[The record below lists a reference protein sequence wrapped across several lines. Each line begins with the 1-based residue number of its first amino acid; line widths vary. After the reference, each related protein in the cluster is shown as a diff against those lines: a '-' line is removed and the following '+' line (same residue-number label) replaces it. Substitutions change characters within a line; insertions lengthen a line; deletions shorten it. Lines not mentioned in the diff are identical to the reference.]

1 MQEMHGLRHKKLT
14 GTQGARRG
22 GSKQIG
28 FSNDGFQSNRSKED
42 HARTSKK
49 GSADGT
55 KSNRVNTRRVA
66 ALATSS
72 ERTSGGNSK
81 TAAGDASLG
90 GSNGVN
96 STMVAVDGD
105 HSERTSANGINY
117 ERVANGVNS
126 QLNSASE
133 GGQRVANG
141 VNSQLNS
148 ASEGGNS
155 ELNIGSKRSR
165 EDAPKRGRAK
175 MSRTELKMAPRSGKV
190 ELEPRGDR

>member
-14 GTQGARRG
+14 GMQGARRG

-42 HARTSKK
+42 HAGTSKK

-72 ERTSGGNSK
+72 ERTSGGNLK
-81 TAAGDASLG
+81 TAAGDANLG

-105 HSERTSANGINY
+105 HSERTSANGISC
-117 ERVANGVNS
+117 E
-126 QLNSASE
+126 
-133 GGQRVANG
+133 RVANG

-175 MSRTELKMAPRSGKV
+175 MSRTELKMAPHSGKV

>member
-1 MQEMHGLRHKKLT
+1 
-14 GTQGARRG
+14 
-22 GSKQIG
+22 
-28 FSNDGFQSNRSKED
+28 
-42 HARTSKK
+42 
-49 GSADGT
+49 
-55 KSNRVNTRRVA
+55 
-66 ALATSS
+66 
-72 ERTSGGNSK
+72 
-81 TAAGDASLG
+81 
-90 GSNGVN
+90 
-96 STMVAVDGD
+96 MVVVDGD
-105 HSERTSANGINY
+105 HSERTSANGINC

-155 ELNIGSKRSR
+155 EMNIGSKRSR

-190 ELEPRGDR
+190 ELEPRGDRQFKYVNITLKASSTPHNWEPFSNASTQEHNFGPKKGGTLNTYAVMKSGYKTVDSTVYL

>member
-1 MQEMHGLRHKKLT
+1 MAFDTKSLRVRRVHE
-14 GTQGARRG
+14 GVGAN
-22 GSKQIG
+22 KQDSAMMV
-28 FSNDGFQSNRSKED
+28 FSPTE
-42 HARTSKK
+42 ARKIMLGHLKK

-105 HSERTSANGINY
+105 HSERTSANGINC
-117 ERVANGVNS
+117 E
-126 QLNSASE
+126 
-133 GGQRVANG
+133 RVANG

>member
-1 MQEMHGLRHKKLT
+1 
-14 GTQGARRG
+14 
-22 GSKQIG
+22 
-28 FSNDGFQSNRSKED
+28 
-42 HARTSKK
+42 
-49 GSADGT
+49 
-55 KSNRVNTRRVA
+55 
-66 ALATSS
+66 
-72 ERTSGGNSK
+72 
-81 TAAGDASLG
+81 
-90 GSNGVN
+90 
-96 STMVAVDGD
+96 MVAVDGD
-105 HSERTSANGINY
+105 HSERTSANGINC